1 MITARN
7 RDARKSLALGSFG
20 GDRKMEDTELEE
32 GEAYSYHDNDRGFDD
47 GTDPDVSLSYIGEKL
62 QHVLGHFRKDFEGGV
77 SAENLGAKFGG
88 YGSFLPADRRSP
100 VWSHSKSPPRGQ
112 NYDTPRSTRASNVED
127 LHHDSSVS
135 LPTTHTNRDRSVS
148 AVTIS
153 HPSRKKTNVE
163 NSVKQDGCMPPLR
176 AVEYTDSKSA
186 NLSDQK
192 TLKVRIKVGADNL
205 STQKRA
211 AIYSGLGLDVS
222 PTSSLEDSPS
232 ESEGMSHGPH
242 DTSFESPT
250 SILRMMTSY
259 PVHGNLLLSPLADDL
274 VLLTMKEKHLSDHRT
289 GPALSADP
297 ASSGMRAN
305 GINCLKDRKKVIG
318 KKKLESLRNTEDL
331 KEEKGGKDSRSSA
344 DTAPKKELDIDM
356 LVCEELVSKTLKL
369 PILSNIGTP
378 GDMVKSTWGES
389 YGAHEAS
396 TVALDNILSD
406 QAAEETTQ
414 PPFSQEL
421 GSLDKP
427 KARGA
432 GKLAR
437 DKRGT
442 AIDDIAVHS
451 RKEGISAEENFRES
465 KPDLCILRGKNG
477 SAERVVQTDSLC
489 EITAKKGS
497 YMDKD
502 GLTLPSGKDNPPSNG
517 KEKVKVKNEG
527 AAVADAS
534 KESLSGSTSVT
545 KNNKSHSTG
554 NSKSRSGRE
563 DAKLAKKPGKGR
575 ERYKEFFGDIDGEE
589 ESQNQ
594 LMKMAPEERR
604 KDSSAVEK
612 GISEY
617 DVKKERLSSKRTD
630 MVSTSEADYN
640 ATSHLG
646 SGSGNNPTVDAA
658 PSTAAPVLIEE
669 NWVGCDKCRKWRLLP
684 FGKNPHDLPEK
695 WVCSMLDWLSG
706 MNRCVVSE
714 EETTRAIYEMF
725 HVPVPDAQKS
735 APITSDVMGI
745 NFASYQDSNKNLG
758 SCSPQALSLSSVE
771 KKKHG
776 IKKPSFPRNKDGP
789 AQTSDSEKKLI
800 ASSNSRSLNDVNRT
814 SLENEA
820 DVWRISK
827 SHDLEAE
834 KHSRKHKIRE
844 RHSSGGDGNHLK
856 SSRKRETEPDYLN
869 SSKKVKNEGV
879 SHAKEDWRSDDGSF
893 TRKVGHSSS
902 SGSPAF
908 VGKSQQLD
916 DQTSLKV
923 SKPNTA
929 EIIQVSAKYPR
940 DKVRDSSDSGCFEA
954 GNSNEGE
961 LATKKRKKRDI
972 HGSQTGSESLP
983 IMDYEHHDSELPV
996 REIDREKEKK
1006 PKTSRSEGKESDLC
1020 KGSSRSDKGGSKMRN
1035 QQLEH
1040 DLAGVDTDPVKKKA
1054 KSSQPVAAT
1063 SSSSK
1068 VCGSRKSRGSLQDTR
1083 GSPAESVSSS
1093 PIRSSKS
1100 GKLASVTRKLKEK
1113 YDSQDATLPPIGSPR
1128 RCSDV
1133 ENGGESYA
1141 IRNDFSA
1148 GNAKIQ
1154 SLHSPEVTDH
1164 KIIKDGVDYG
1174 QDTPCPSKKQ
1184 DSDQWSNERENG
1196 DLYPASGSHSQKSG
1210 RDSSSRV
1217 KDKNRSSKYR
1227 SDAETTEISFDD
1239 CQETVSLKEAKFR
1252 DYNIDLQENEHK
1264 ELKKKDSAGESRG
1277 RTSRG
1282 SQSNLRGHED
1292 RDVKLDGGHTQDV
1305 PFNSNWDEEKSST
1318 GLASYKADQAGNLSQ
1333 RGKPLPVPPSGA
1345 GHTEMMRSRSAVVPV
1360 PLKGSEAGVAKADAV
1375 EGNGASKAQMKMAE
1389 AEKENGSQHQ
1399 SSRHLTS
1406 NGNGVR
1412 HIDAQSPVRRDL
1424 SSQAATKA
1432 LKEAKDLKHL
1442 ADRLK
1447 SSGERTGLYFQAA
1460 LKFLH
1465 GASLLESSKS
1475 DSTKHGEM
1483 IQSVQIYGS
1492 TAKLC
1497 EFCAHEYE
1505 KSKDMASAA
1514 LAYKCMEVAYLKVV
1528 YSSNS
1533 TASRDR
1539 LELLPAFKLNPPDVD
1554 NVNNSATAD
1563 KVAQPKGVSSPQVL
1577 GNNFISV
1584 RTRPNFTRLLN
1595 FAQDVNNA
1603 MEASRKSRVAFSA
1616 AKAAAGDAQSK
1627 DGILGIKKALDF
1639 NFQDVEGL
1647 LGLVRLATEAIS
1659 R

>member
-7 RDARKSLALGSFG
+7 RDARRSLALGSFG

-32 GEAYSYHDNDRGFDD
+32 GEAYSYHDNDHGFDN
-47 GTDPDVSLSYIGEKL
+47 GIDPDVSLSYIGEKL

-100 VWSHSKSPPRGQ
+100 VWSHSKSPARGQ
-112 NYDTPRSTRASNVED
+112 NYGTPQSTCTSNVED
-127 LHHDSSVS
+127 LRHDSSVS
-135 LPTTHTNRDRSVS
+135 LPTNHMNRDRPVS
-148 AVTIS
+148 AATIS
-153 HPSRKKTNVE
+153 RTSRKKTNVE
-163 NSVKQDGCMPPLR
+163 NSVRQDGCMPPLE
-176 AVEYTDSKSA
+176 AVEYSDSKSA

-192 TLKVRIKVGADNL
+192 MLKVRIKVGADNL
-205 STQKRA
+205 ATQKRA

-222 PTSSLEDSPS
+222 PTSSLEDSPY

-274 VLLTMKEKHLSDHRT
+274 VFFTIKEKHLSDHRT
-289 GPALSADP
+289 GPTSSADP
-297 ASSGMRAN
+297 ASSGMGAN
-305 GINCLKDRKKVIG
+305 GINYLKDRKKVIC
-318 KKKLESLRNTEDL
+318 KKKSESLRNTEDL
-331 KEEKGGKDSRSSA
+331 KEAKGGKDSRSSA
-344 DTAPKKELDIDM
+344 DAAPKKELDVDM
-356 LVCEELVSKTLKL
+356 LLCEELVSQTLKL

-378 GDMVKSTWGES
+378 GDMVKSTHGES

-406 QAAEETTQ
+406 QAAEENAQ
-414 PPFSQEL
+414 PLFSQEPD
-421 GSLDKP
+421 SLEKP

-432 GKLAR
+432 GKLSR
-437 DKRGT
+437 DKKGT

-451 RKEGISAEENFRES
+451 RKEAISAEENFQES

-477 SAERVVQTDSLC
+477 SAERVVHTDSPC
-489 EITAKKGS
+489 EITARKGS

-502 GLTLPSGKDNPPSNG
+502 GFTLPSGKDNPPSNG

-545 KNNKSHSTG
+545 KNNKSHSRDS
-554 NSKSRSGRE
+554 SKSRSGRE
-563 DAKLAKKPGKGR
+563 DPKLAKKPGKGR
-575 ERYKEFFGDIDGEE
+575 ERYKDFSGDIEGEE

-594 LMKMAPEERR
+594 LINMAPEERR
-604 KDSSAVEK
+604 KDFSAVEK

-617 DVKKERLSSKRTD
+617 DMKKERLSSNGTD
-630 MVSTSEADYN
+630 MVAASEADYN
-640 ATSHLG
+640 TNSQLG
-646 SGSGNNPTVDAA
+646 SGSRNNPTGDAA
-658 PSTAAPVLIEE
+658 PPAVDPVLIEE

-684 FGKNPHDLPEK
+684 FGKNPNDLPEK

-706 MNRCVVSE
+706 MNRCSVSQ

-725 HVPVPDAQKS
+725 HLPVPDAQEA
-735 APITSDVMGI
+735 APLTSDVMGV
-745 NFASYQDSNKNLG
+745 NLASYQDSNKNLG
-758 SCSPQALSLSSVE
+758 SFSPQAVSLSSGE

-776 IKKPSFPRNKDGP
+776 IKKPSLPRSKDGP

-800 ASSNSRSLNDVNRT
+800 TSSDNRSLNDANRT
-814 SLENEA
+814 CLENEA
-820 DVWRISK
+820 DARRLSK
-827 SHDLEAE
+827 NHDLEAE
-834 KHSRKHKIRE
+834 KHSHKHKIRD
-844 RHSSGGDGNHLK
+844 RHSSGGDANHLK
-856 SSRKRETEPDYLN
+856 SCRKRETEPDNLKA
-869 SSKKVKNEGV
+869 SKKVKNEGA
-879 SHAKEDWRSDDGSF
+879 SHAKEDWKSDDGSF
-893 TRKVGHSSS
+893 TRKIGQSSS

-908 VGKSQQLD
+908 VGKNQQSG

-923 SKPNTA
+923 SKSNKA
-929 EIIQVSAKYPR
+929 EKIQVSAMHPR
-940 DKVRDSSDSGCFEA
+940 DKVRDASDNGCFEA

-961 LATKKRKKRDI
+961 LATKKRKKRYI

-983 IMDYEHHDSELPV
+983 IIDYEHHDSELPV
-996 REIDREKEKK
+996 REIDRKKEKK
-1006 PKTSRSEGKESDLC
+1006 PRTSRSEGKESDLY
-1020 KGSSRSDKGGSKMRN
+1020 KGSSRSDNGGSNMGN

-1040 DLAGVDTDPVKKKA
+1040 DLAGVDTDLVKKKA

-1133 ENGGESYA
+1133 ENGGERYA
-1141 IRNDFSA
+1141 IRNDISA
-1148 GNAKIQ
+1148 GNAKGR
-1154 SLHSPEVTDH
+1154 SLPSPEVTNH
-1164 KIIKDGVDYG
+1164 KSIKDGVDYG
-1174 QDTPCPSKKQ
+1174 LDTSCPSKKQ
-1184 DSDQWSNERENG
+1184 DWDQCSNDRENG
-1196 DLYPASGSHSQKSG
+1196 DLYPASESHSQKSG

-1217 KDKNRSSKYR
+1217 KEKNRSSKYR
-1227 SDAETTEISFDD
+1227 SDAETTKISSDD
-1239 CQETVSLKEAKFR
+1239 FQETLSLKEAKPR

-1264 ELKKKDSAGESRG
+1264 EIKKKDSTGESRG

-1282 SQSNLRGHED
+1282 SQSNLRGHEI
-1292 RDVKLDGGHTQDV
+1292 RDEKLDAGHTWDG
-1305 PFNSNWDEEKSST
+1305 PSNSNWDEEKLST

-1345 GHTEMMRSRSAVVPV
+1345 GHTEIIRSRSVARV
-1360 PLKGSEAGVAKADAV
+1360 PLKGNEAGVAKGDAV
-1375 EGNGASKAQMKMAE
+1375 EGNGASKAQMKMVE
-1389 AEKENGSQHQ
+1389 ADKENGSQHQ

-1412 HIDAQSPVRRDL
+1412 HIDAQSPVRRDS

-1442 ADRLK
+1442 ADRRK

-1475 DSTKHGEM
+1475 DSMKHGEM

-1497 EFCAHEYE
+1497 QFCAHEYE

-1577 GNNFISV
+1577 GNNLISV
-1584 RTRPNFTRLLN
+1584 RATRLLN
-1595 FAQDVNNA
+1595 FAHDVNNA
-1603 MEASRKSRVAFSA
+1603 MEASRKSRVAFGA

-1627 DGILGIKKALDF
+1627 EGISCIKKALDF
-1639 NFQDVEGL
+1639 NFQEVEGL

>member
-7 RDARKSLALGSFG
+7 GDARKSLALGSFG

-32 GEAYSYHDNDRGFDD
+32 GEAYFFHDHDHGIDDRV
-47 GTDPDVSLSYIGEKL
+47 DPDVSLSYIGDKL
-62 QHVLGHFRKDFEGGV
+62 QDVLGHLRKDFEGGV

-100 VWSHSKSPPRGQ
+100 VWSRSKSPPRGQ
-112 NYDTPRSTRASNVED
+112 NYGTPQSTCASNAED
-127 LHHDSSVS
+127 LHHNSSAS
-135 LPTTHTNRDRSVS
+135 LPTAHTNRDRPVP
-148 AVTIS
+148 AATIS
-153 HPSRKKTNVE
+153 RTSRKKTNVE
-163 NSVKQDGCMPPLR
+163 NSVKQDGCMPPLQ
-176 AVEYTDSKSA
+176 AIEYSDSKSA

-192 TLKVRIKVGADNL
+192 MLKVRIKVGADNL

-232 ESEGMSHGPH
+232 ESEGMSHEPH

-274 VLLTMKEKHLSDHRT
+274 VFFTVKEKHLSDHRT
-289 GPALSADP
+289 GPASSADP
-297 ASSGMRAN
+297 ASSGMWAN

-331 KEEKGGKDSRSSA
+331 KEAKGGKDSRRSA
-344 DTAPKKELDIDM
+344 DAAHKKELDIDM
-356 LVCEELVSKTLKL
+356 LACEELVSKTLKL
-369 PILSNIGTP
+369 PILSNIGIP
-378 GDMVKSTWGES
+378 GDMVKSTHGES
-389 YGAHEAS
+389 YGGHEAS
-396 TVALDNILSD
+396 TVAMDNIPSD
-406 QAAEETTQ
+406 QAAEESTQ
-414 PPFSQEL
+414 PPFSQEV
-421 GSLDKP
+421 GSLEKA

-442 AIDDIAVHS
+442 AIDDIADHS
-451 RKEGISAEENFRES
+451 RKEGISVEENVQES
-465 KPDLCILRGKNG
+465 KPDLSILRGKNG
-477 SAERVVQTDSLC
+477 TAEHVVQTDSPF

-502 GLTLPSGKDNPPSNG
+502 VLTLPSGKVNPPSNG

-545 KNNKSHSTG
+545 KDNKSHSTD

-563 DAKLAKKPGKGR
+563 DPKLAKKPGKVR
-575 ERYKEFFGDIDGEE
+575 ERYKDFFGDMYREE

-594 LMKMAPEERR
+594 PMRMAPEERR
-604 KDSSAVEK
+604 KVSSAVEK
-612 GISEY
+612 GIPEY
-617 DVKKERLSSKRTD
+617 DMKKERLSSKRTD
-630 MVSTSEADYN
+630 MASTSEADYN
-640 ATSHLG
+640 TTSHLG
-646 SGSGNNPTVDAA
+646 SGSRNNPTGDAA
-658 PSTAAPVLIEE
+658 PSTVAPVLIQE

-684 FGKNPHDLPEK
+684 FGKSPDDLPEK
-695 WVCSMLDWLSG
+695 WLCSMLDWLSG
-706 MNRCVVSE
+706 MNRCSVSE

-725 HVPVPDAQKS
+725 HLPVPDAQKS
-735 APITSDVMGI
+735 APLTSDVMGI
-745 NFASYQDSNKNLG
+745 NFASYQDSNNNLG
-758 SCSPQALSLSSVE
+758 SCSPPALPLSSGE

-789 AQTSDSEKKLI
+789 AQTSGSEKKLI
-800 ASSNSRSLNDVNRT
+800 VSSNGRSLNDVNRT

-820 DVWRISK
+820 DVRWLSK
-827 SHDLEAE
+827 SDDLEAE
-834 KHSRKHKIRE
+834 KHSHKHKIRE

-856 SSRKRETEPDYLN
+856 SSRKREMEPDYPKA
-869 SSKKVKNEGV
+869 SKKVKNEGV
-879 SHAKEDWRSDDGSF
+879 SHSKEDWKSDDGSF

-908 VGKSQQLD
+908 VGKNQQSD

-923 SKPNTA
+923 SKSNTA
-929 EIIQVSAKYPR
+929 EKIQVSAKYPR
-940 DKVRDSSDSGCFEA
+940 DKVQDSSDSGCFGA
-954 GNSNEGE
+954 ANSNEGE
-961 LATKKRKKRDI
+961 LAMKKRKKRDI

-983 IMDYEHHDSELPV
+983 IMDFEHNDSELPV
-996 REIDREKEKK
+996 REIDRKKEKK
-1006 PKTSRSEGKESDLC
+1006 PRNSRSEGKESDPS

-1035 QQLEH
+1035 QQLED

-1093 PIRSSKS
+1093 PIRSSKP
-1100 GKLASVTRKLKEK
+1100 GKLTSVTRKLKEK
-1113 YDSQDATLPPIGSPR
+1113 FDSQDASLPPISSPR

-1133 ENGGESYA
+1133 DNGGESYA

-1148 GNAKIQ
+1148 GNAKAQ
-1154 SLHSPEVTDH
+1154 SLPSLEVFNH
-1164 KIIKDGVDYG
+1164 KSIKDGVDYG
-1174 QDTPCPSKKQ
+1174 QDTPCPIKKQ
-1184 DSDQWSNERENG
+1184 DSDHCSSDRENG
-1196 DLYPASGSHSQKSG
+1196 DLYPVSGYHPQKSG
-1210 RDSSSRV
+1210 KDSSSRV
-1217 KDKNRSSKYR
+1217 KDKNKSSKHR
-1227 SDAETTEISFDD
+1227 SDAETTKISFDD
-1239 CQETVSLKEAKFR
+1239 FQETVSLKEAKSR
-1252 DYNIDLQENEHK
+1252 DYNVDLQENEHK
-1264 ELKKKDSAGESRG
+1264 ELKKKDSAGESRV

-1292 RDVKLDGGHTQDV
+1292 QDVKLDAGHMRDV
-1305 PFNSNWDEEKSST
+1305 PSNSNWDEEKSSI

-1345 GHTEMMRSRSAVVPV
+1345 GHNEIVRSHSAFASV
-1360 PLKGSEAGVAKADAV
+1360 PLKGNEAGVAKADAI
-1375 EGNGASKAQMKMAE
+1375 EANGASKVQMKMVE
-1389 AEKENGSQHQ
+1389 PDKENGSQHQ

-1412 HIDAQSPVRRDL
+1412 RVDAQSPLRRDS

-1432 LKEAKDLKHL
+1432 LKEAKDLKHM
-1442 ADRLK
+1442 ADRQK

-1475 DSTKHGEM
+1475 DSTKHGDM
-1483 IQSVQIYGS
+1483 IQSVHIYSS
-1492 TAKLC
+1492 TANLC

-1533 TASRDR
+1533 TASKDR

-1584 RTRPNFTRLLN
+1584 RPRPSFMRLLN
-1595 FAQDVNNA
+1595 FTQDVNNA
-1603 MEASRKSRVAFSA
+1603 MEASKKSRAAFSS

-1627 DGILGIKKALDF
+1627 EGISCIKKALDF